1 VSRGFLL
8 SSIALGLALGVL
20 FAAYPLLDL
29 EVADWFFDHQAGKF
43 PFSIDYSLNLV
54 RRVANWVPFLL
65 LLPPI
70 FALLRKLLF
79 PNAPMAVAPSVVLF
93 LIGSFLIGPG
103 LTSNLLLKENWG
115 RPRPNSIQQF
125 AGTADFQPWWR
136 PSDACKRNC
145 SFVSGEASQ
154 AFWTVAPASLAP
166 PQVRP
171 LDLGGAVV
179 FGAAVGGLRVVFG
192 RHFVTDIVFAGVI
205 TILIVVALYRLLL
218 RPARRN
224 DARLEKGIER
234 FSVMLHR
241 GTGALL
247 AGAAA
252 ALANAGGTLKE
263 TGQTC
268 TSASPASAH
277 LLHAGKWKAR
287 LSAENRA
294 CYCSRGRGRSP
305 IRPRE
310 A

>member
-93 LIGSFLIGPG
+93 LIASFLIGPG

-115 RPRPNSIQQF
+115 RPRPNSVQQF

-136 PSDACKRNC
+136 PSAACKRNC

-171 LDLGGAVV
+171 LALGGAVV

-218 RPARRN
+218 HPARRN

-234 FSVMLHR
+234 FSVVLHR

-247 AGAAA
+247 AGAGA

-263 TGQTC
+263 TGQN
-268 TSASPASAH
+268 
-277 LLHAGKWKAR
+277 LHKR
-287 LSAENRA
+287 VA
-294 CYCSRGRGRSP
+294 CL
-305 IRPRE
+305 
-310 A
+310 

>member
-93 LIGSFLIGPG
+93 LIASFLIGPG

-115 RPRPNSIQQF
+115 RPRPNSVQQF
-125 AGTADFQPWWR
+125 AGTADFQLWWR

-171 LDLGGAVV
+171 LALGAVV
-179 FGAAVGGLRVVFG
+179 FGAAVSGLRVVFG

-218 RPARRN
+218 HPARRN

-234 FSVMLHR
+234 FSVVLHR

-247 AGAAA
+247 AGAGA

-263 TGQTC
+263 TGQN
-268 TSASPASAH
+268 
-277 LLHAGKWKAR
+277 LHKRVAY
-287 LSAENRA
+287 L
-294 CYCSRGRGRSP
+294 
-305 IRPRE
+305 
-310 A
+310 